1 MCTNEKENPL
11 GRLYVIM
18 RVDVNMCMSD
28 HLRVHRNAK
37 METSVKIDTGTE
49 VTAITKETHQHLE
62 EVPLHTPDRM
72 LYGPSTQPLKVL
84 GSFQGKF
91 AHKGRMSEQT
101 TYVIDKPPGTSY
113 HHSSSPHAFTKCRR
127 KRTSPNSSPKCSRD

>member
-37 METSVKIDTGTE
+37 METSVAESIGSLQLLPYVVYVVLNRLPLTICQSFSNGCG
-49 VTAITKETHQHLE
+49 KET
-62 EVPLHTPDRM
+62 
-72 LYGPSTQPLKVL
+72 
-84 GSFQGKF
+84 
-91 AHKGRMSEQT
+91 
-101 TYVIDKPPGTSY
+101 
-113 HHSSSPHAFTKCRR
+113 
-127 KRTSPNSSPKCSRD
+127 